1 MKRQKHPPTHP
12 STGAGAAQDKSH
24 DTVQGEGNY
33 TAAREFNRA
42 ERQFVE
48 SGKVDAAARAA
59 APKTDAEQREMLAA
73 EQEGKRR
80 AKEDY
85 PPPPEATPRRA
96 TASPREPAKDAPRKR
111 G

>member
-1 MKRQKHPPTHP
+1 MKRQKHAPRRPPVD
-12 STGAGAAQDKSH
+12 AGAAQGAGND
-24 DTVQGEGNY
+24 VLQGEGNY
-33 TAAREFNRA
+33 TAAREFNRV
-42 ERQFVE
+42 ERQFVQ

-59 APKTDAEQREMLAA
+59 APRTDAEEREMLAA

-85 PPPPEATPRRA
+85 PPPPEATPRRG
-96 TASPREPAKDAPRKR
+96 TASRREPAKDAPRKP

>member
-1 MKRQKHPPTHP
+1 MKRQKHAHKHP
-12 STGAGAAQDKSH
+12 STDAGAAQSAGKD
-24 DTVQGEGNY
+24 DLQGEGNY
-33 TAAREFNRA
+33 TAAREFNQA

-48 SGKVDAAARAA
+48 SGKVEAAARAA
-59 APKTDAEQREMLAA
+59 APTNDAEAREMLAA

-85 PPPPEATPRRA
+85 PPPPEATPRRG
-96 TASPREPAKDAPRKR
+96 TASRREPAKDAPRKP

>member
-1 MKRQKHPPTHP
+1 MKRQKHASKRPPTD
-12 STGAGAAQDKSH
+12 AGASQGASNG
-24 DTVQGEGNY
+24 VLQGEGNY

-42 ERQFVE
+42 ERQFVQ

-59 APKTDAEQREMLAA
+59 APRTDAEEREMLAA

-85 PPPPEATPRRA
+85 PPAPEAPPRRG
-96 TASPREPAKDAPRKR
+96 TASRREPAKDAPRKP